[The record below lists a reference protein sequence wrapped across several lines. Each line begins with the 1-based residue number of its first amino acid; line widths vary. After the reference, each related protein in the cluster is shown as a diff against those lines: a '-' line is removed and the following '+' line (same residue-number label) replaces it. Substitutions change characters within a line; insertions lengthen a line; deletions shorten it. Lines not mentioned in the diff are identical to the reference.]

1 MEALRRGET
10 RTVGAYIVRRLLTAV
25 PTLIIISIIIFSILK
40 LAPGDPMSQ
49 FAANPS
55 VPPEVRQ
62 NIRKQLGLD
71 DPIPVQYVKWATSWA
86 KGDWGFSFS
95 SRTGVKGLVLGRITT
110 TFFVMG
116 LAFLLSVLIALPIG
130 VLAALKQ
137 YSIFDQIATTLAFMG
152 FSLPTFFSGLL
163 AILLFSIRLGWLPFI
178 YETKTAHGGVLGL
191 VEHLKF
197 AALPVMVLGLFQA
210 ARLMRYTRAAM
221 LENVKQDY
229 VRTARAKGLHERT
242 VINTHILRNALIPV
256 VTIMALD
263 LPGIFGGAVI
273 TEQIFRV
280 PGIGALLIT
289 SINATDTPVV
299 MSIVFIISILV
310 VLANLLADV
319 VYGVLDPRIK
329 YS

>member
-1 MEALRRGET
+1 M
-10 RTVGAYIVRRLLTAV
+10 GAYIVRRLLTAV

-152 FSLPTFFSGLL
+152 FSLPTFF
-163 AILLFSIRLGWLPFI
+163 
-178 YETKTAHGGVLGL
+178 
-191 VEHLKF
+191 
-197 AALPVMVLGLFQA
+197 
-210 ARLMRYTRAAM
+210 
-221 LENVKQDY
+221 
-229 VRTARAKGLHERT
+229 
-242 VINTHILRNALIPV
+242 
-256 VTIMALD
+256 
-263 LPGIFGGAVI
+263 
-273 TEQIFRV
+273 
-280 PGIGALLIT
+280 
-289 SINATDTPVV
+289 
-299 MSIVFIISILV
+299 
-310 VLANLLADV
+310 
-319 VYGVLDPRIK
+319 
-329 YS
+329 